1 MYLAKGHCNIFFSLP
16 REKVSLANSVVHG
29 LLEIIFWG
37 RGGLRDMHL
46 GLHLSNYYSHSNIKH
61 GGSPIQTQRSFQENE
76 KEVIVA
82 GPAPKCHHREADSA
96 EGG

>member
-1 MYLAKGHCNIFFSLP
+1 MGQAFESA
-16 REKVSLANSVVHG
+16 SSQ
-29 LLEIIFWG
+29 LLQ
-37 RGGLRDMHL
+37 
-46 GLHLSNYYSHSNIKH
+46 SQQYKKH
-61 GGSPIQTQRSFQENE
+61 GGSPIQPQRSFQENE